1 MNKNENCSHKACKT
15 TVLNVKYAN
24 FLHLRLQIC
33 FNRFVSV
40 IRCLSQLD
48 NDNAGYAEKLLQA
61 TTVGKYCE
69 KLVGIIQ
76 VI

>member
-1 MNKNENCSHKACKT
+1 M
-15 TVLNVKYAN
+15 
-24 FLHLRLQIC
+24 
-33 FNRFVSV
+33 

-76 VI
+76 VIESLGLIFRKSRIFFPLIILLAFTDVQKCT

>member
-1 MNKNENCSHKACKT
+1 MGILPWPEN
-15 TVLNVKYAN
+15 
-24 FLHLRLQIC
+24 LRLQIC

-40 IRCLSQLD
+40 IRCLCQLD
-48 NDNAGYAEKLLQA
+48 NENAGYAEKLLQA